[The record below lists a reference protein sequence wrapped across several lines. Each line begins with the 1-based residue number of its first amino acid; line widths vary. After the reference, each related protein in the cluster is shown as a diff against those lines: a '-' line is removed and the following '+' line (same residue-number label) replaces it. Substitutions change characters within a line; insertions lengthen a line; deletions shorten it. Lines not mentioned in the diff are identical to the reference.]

1 MSIPEHL
8 AAISR
13 KRPVC
18 LADAISLGTSKGEIT
33 IRAIGWRYN
42 RVIYAHA
49 GFNALCIKELKQP
62 AEVSFN
68 LFAAPKMFV
77 PNSTEPRD
85 INMMFSV
92 GYGDMET
99 PSGVALAWSDAQ
111 LLRCREGI
119 GVKDYQLVS
128 RDGFLYLRFDN
139 PVLCN
144 ASVLFKRI
152 GRRAQ
157 DLIEVPLA
165 KDSSELAIPDEV
177 AYLIR
182 TQKEVTAIFVPK
194 PRMGKPRY
202 EYSFE
207 VPLKG

>member
-1 MSIPEHL
+1 MI
-8 AAISR
+8 
-13 KRPVC
+13 
-18 LADAISLGTSKGEIT
+18 
-33 IRAIGWRYN
+33 
-42 RVIYAHA
+42 
-49 GFNALCIKELKQP
+49 
-62 AEVSFN
+62 SFN

-85 INMMFSV
+85 INMMLSV
-92 GYGDMET
+92 GYEDIGA
-99 PSGVALAWSDAQ
+99 PGGVTLAWTDAQ

-128 RDGFLYLRFDN
+128 RDGSLYLRFDKS
-139 PVLCN
+139 VLCN
-144 ASVLFKRI
+144 ASVLFKRV
-152 GRRAQ
+152 GHRAK
-157 DLIEVPLA
+157 DLVEVPLA
-165 KDSSELAIPDEV
+165 KDSSELAIPGEV

-182 TQKEVTAIFVPK
+182 TQKEVVAVFAPK

>member
-1 MSIPEHL
+1 M
-8 AAISR
+8 
-13 KRPVC
+13 
-18 LADAISLGTSKGEIT
+18 
-33 IRAIGWRYN
+33 
-42 RVIYAHA
+42 
-49 GFNALCIKELKQP
+49 
-62 AEVSFN
+62 VSFN

-85 INMMFSV
+85 INMMLSV
-92 GYGDMET
+92 GYGDIET
-99 PSGVALAWSDAQ
+99 PGGVALAWTDAQ

-119 GVKDYQLVS
+119 GVKDYQLVPREGS
-128 RDGFLYLRFDN
+128 LYLRFDK

-152 GRRAQ
+152 GRRAK
-157 DLIEVPLA
+157 DLFEVPLA

-177 AYLIR
+177 ASLIH
-182 TQKEVTAIFVPK
+182 TQKEVAAVLAPK
-194 PRMGKPRY
+194 SRMGKPRY